1 MIFNIRRR
9 ATTINGRR
17 RRKQHNN
24 AVTTKNVIHTA
35 QNPASKTTHKSRI
48 NKTHAGA
55 PMFNTMKMKS
65 NKKGGGCGCGK

>member
-9 ATTINGRR
+9 ATTINGHR
-17 RRKQHNN
+17 RRKHHNN
-24 AVTTKNVIHTA
+24 VTTKSVIHTA
-35 QNPASKTTHKSRI
+35 QNPASKTTHKSKT
-48 NKTHAGA
+48 NKIHAGA